1 MSEFGAGR
9 TRVRRVLSTAPVIE
23 TNVPEFSTG
32 TGVVTVTKLLRGQPG
47 QDGEDGVGVTPE
59 TTTLAYDV
67 DGKLTTV
74 TKVSGVTTLTYDG
87 NDMLATVVKP
97 DHTKTMTYDVD
108 DRLVTITVS

>member
-9 TRVRRVLSTAPVIE
+9 TRVRRVLSTQPVIE

-32 TGVVTVTKLLRGQPG
+32 NGVVTVTKILRGQP
-47 QDGEDGVGVTPE
+47 GEDGVGVTPE
-59 TTTLAYDV
+59 TATLTYDV

-74 TKVSGVTTLTYDG
+74 TKASGVTTLTYNV
-87 NDMLATVVKP
+87 NDTLATVVKP
-97 DHTKTMTYDVD
+97 DHTKTMAYDVD